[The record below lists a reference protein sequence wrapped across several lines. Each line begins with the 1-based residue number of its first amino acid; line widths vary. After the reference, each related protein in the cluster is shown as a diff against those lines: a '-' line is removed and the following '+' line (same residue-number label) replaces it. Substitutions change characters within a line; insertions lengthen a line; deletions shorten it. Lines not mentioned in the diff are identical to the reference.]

1 MKIRFSREAAVLLA
15 VVVLLLASAVSE
27 FLLPPGWFEAVTF
40 DAVVK
45 EDTLLL
51 GESGQDYVYIL
62 VEDGEEQRINISQDT
77 RITDGDGGALDLTE
91 GVELKAGQP
100 IRATVV
106 GPVIYEPVTT
116 YLKCFK
122 IAILSP

>member
-51 GESGQDYVYIL
+51 GESGQDYIYIL
-62 VEDGEEQRINISQDT
+62 EDGEERCVDISSHT
-77 RITDGDGGALDLTE
+77 RITDEDGRALDLTE

-100 IRATVV
+100 IRVRAQSLMIYA
-106 GPVIYEPVTT
+106 PVYT
-116 YLKCFK
+116 YVNCFK
-122 IAILSP
+122 IVILSS

>member
-62 VEDGEEQRINISQDT
+62 VEDGEEQCIDISQDT
-77 RITDGDGGALDLTE
+77 RITDEDGRKLDLTE

-122 IAILSP
+122 IVILSP

>member
-1 MKIRFSREAAVLLA
+1 MKIRFSSEAAVLLA

-51 GESGQDYVYIL
+51 GESGQDYIYIL
-62 VEDGEEQRINISQDT
+62 EDGEERCVDISSHT
-77 RITDGDGGALDLTE
+77 RITDEDGRALDLTE

-100 IRATVV
+100 IRVRAQSLMILFMCDKE
-106 GPVIYEPVTT
+106 VIEV
-116 YLKCFK
+116 
-122 IAILSP
+122 

>member
-1 MKIRFSREAAVLLA
+1 MKVRFSREAAVLLA

-51 GESGQDYVYIL
+51 GESGQDYIYIL
-62 VEDGEEQRINISQDT
+62 EDGEERCVDISSHT
-77 RITDGDGGALDLTE
+77 RITDEDGRALDLTE

>member
-1 MKIRFSREAAVLLA
+1 MKIRFSKELLVLLA
-15 VVVLLLASAVSE
+15 VVILLLVSAAAT

-51 GESGQDYVYIL
+51 
-62 VEDGEEQRINISQDT
+62 VEDGHDYIYILKYGEEQCIDISQDT
-77 RITDGDGGALDLTE
+77 RIIDEDGRKLDLTE

-100 IRATVV
+100 IRVTARSLVY
-106 GPVIYEPVTT
+106 YEPVTT
-116 YLKCFK
+116 FETCFK
-122 IAILSP
+122 IVMLSP

>member
-1 MKIRFSREAAVLLA
+1 MKVRFSREAAVLLA

-51 GESGQDYVYIL
+51 GESGQDYIYIL
-62 VEDGEEQRINISQDT
+62 EDGEERCVDISSHT
-77 RITDGDGGALDLTE
+77 RITDEDGRALDLTE

-122 IAILSP
+122 IVILSP

>member
-1 MKIRFSREAAVLLA
+1 MKIRFSSEAAVLLA

-27 FLLPPGWFEAVTF
+27 FLLPPGWFEAATF

-51 GESGQDYVYIL
+51 GESGQDYIYIL
-62 VEDGEEQRINISQDT
+62 EDGEERCVDISSHT
-77 RITDGDGGALDLTE
+77 RITDEDGRALDLTE

-100 IRATVV
+100 IRVRAQSLMIYA
-106 GPVIYEPVTT
+106 PVYT
-116 YLKCFK
+116 YVNCFK
-122 IAILSP
+122 IVILSS

>member
-62 VEDGEEQRINISQDT
+62 VEDGEEQCIDISQDT
-77 RITDGDGGALDLTE
+77 RITDGDGVELDLTE

-122 IAILSP
+122 IVILSP

>member
-45 EDTLLL
+45 EDTLL

-62 VEDGEEQRINISQDT
+62 VEDGEEQCINISQDT

-100 IRATVV
+100 IRATIT
-106 GPVIYEPVTT
+106 GPAIYEPVTT

-122 IAILSP
+122 IVILSP

>member
-1 MKIRFSREAAVLLA
+1 MKIRFSSEAAVLLA

-51 GESGQDYVYIL
+51 GESGQDYIYIL
-62 VEDGEEQRINISQDT
+62 EDGEERCVDISSHT
-77 RITDGDGGALDLTE
+77 RITDEDGRALDLTE

-100 IRATVV
+100 IRVRAQSLMIYA
-106 GPVIYEPVTT
+106 PVYT
-116 YLKCFK
+116 YVNCFK
-122 IAILSP
+122 IVILSS

>member
-62 VEDGEEQRINISQDT
+62 VEDGEEQCINISQDT

-100 IRATVV
+100 IRVRAQSLM
-106 GPVIYEPVTT
+106 IYEPVYT
-116 YLKCFK
+116 YVNCFK
-122 IAILSP
+122 IVILSP

>member
-62 VEDGEEQRINISQDT
+62 VEDGEEQCINISQDT

-122 IAILSP
+122 IVMLSP

>member
-45 EDTLLL
+45 EDTLLM
-51 GESGQDYVYIL
+51 GESGQDYIYIL
-62 VEDGEEQRINISQDT
+62 EDGEERCVDISSHT
-77 RITDGDGGALDLTE
+77 RITDEDGRALDLNE

-100 IRATVV
+100 IQVKAQSLMIYA
-106 GPVIYEPVTT
+106 PVYT
-116 YLKCFK
+116 YVNCFK
-122 IAILSP
+122 IVILSS

>member
-1 MKIRFSREAAVLLA
+1 MKIRFSSEAAVLLA

-51 GESGQDYVYIL
+51 GESGQDYIYIL
-62 VEDGEEQRINISQDT
+62 EDGEERCVDISSHT
-77 RITDGDGGALDLTE
+77 RITDEDGRALDLTE

-100 IRATVV
+100 IRVRAQSLMIYA
-106 GPVIYEPVTT
+106 PVYT
-116 YLKCFK
+116 YVNCFK
-122 IAILSP
+122 IVIRSS

>member
-1 MKIRFSREAAVLLA
+1 MKIRFSSEAAVLLA

-51 GESGQDYVYIL
+51 GESGQDYIYIL
-62 VEDGEEQRINISQDT
+62 EDGEERCVDISSHT
-77 RITDGDGGALDLTE
+77 RITDEDGRALDLTE

-100 IRATVV
+100 IRVRAQSLMIYA
-106 GPVIYEPVTT
+106 PVYT
-116 YLKCFK
+116 YVNCFK
-122 IAILSP
+122 IVILSN

>member
-51 GESGQDYVYIL
+51 VDENLGYLSIL
-62 VEDGEEQRINISQDT
+62 REDGEEQSLCIRQDT
-77 RITDGDGGALDLTE
+77 RITDEDGRKLDLTE

-122 IAILSP
+122 IVILSP

>member
-45 EDTLLL
+45 EDTLLM
-51 GESGQDYVYIL
+51 GESGQDYIYIL
-62 VEDGEEQRINISQDT
+62 EDGEERCVDISSHT
-77 RITDGDGGALDLTE
+77 RITDEDGRALDLNE

-100 IRATVV
+100 IQVKAQSLMIYA
-106 GPVIYEPVTT
+106 PVYT
-116 YLKCFK
+116 YVNCFK
-122 IAILSP
+122 IVILSP

>member
-51 GESGQDYVYIL
+51 GESGQSYLYIL
-62 VEDGEEQRINISQDT
+62 RDGEEQCIDISQDT
-77 RITDGDGGALDLTE
+77 RITDGDGVELGLTE
-91 GVELKAGQP
+91 GVGRKAGQP
-100 IRATVV
+100 SRATIV
-106 GPVIYEPVTT
+106 GPAIYEPVTT

-122 IAILSP
+122 IVMLSP

>member
-1 MKIRFSREAAVLLA
+1 MKIRFSSEAAVLLA

-45 EDTLLL
+45 EDTTLL
-51 GESGQDYVYIL
+51 GESGQDYIYIL
-62 VEDGEEQRINISQDT
+62 EDGEERCVDISSHT
-77 RITDGDGGALDLTE
+77 RITDEDGRALDLTE

-100 IRATVV
+100 IRVRAQSLMIYA
-106 GPVIYEPVTT
+106 PVYT
-116 YLKCFK
+116 YVNCFK
-122 IAILSP
+122 IVILSS

>member
-1 MKIRFSREAAVLLA
+1 MKIRFSSEAAVLLA

-51 GESGQDYVYIL
+51 GESGQDYIYIL
-62 VEDGEEQRINISQDT
+62 EDGEERCVDISSHT
-77 RITDGDGGALDLTE
+77 RITDEDGRALDLTE

-100 IRATVV
+100 IRVRAQSLMIYA
-106 GPVIYEPVTT
+106 PVYT
-116 YLKCFK
+116 YVNCFK
-122 IAILSP
+122 IVILSP

>member
-1 MKIRFSREAAVLLA
+1 MKIRFSKELFVLLA
-15 VVVLLLASAVSE
+15 VAVLLLASAAAT

-51 GESGQDYVYIL
+51 VEDGQDYIYIL
-62 VEDGEEQRINISQDT
+62 KDGEEQCIDISQDT
-77 RITDGDGGALDLTE
+77 RIIDEDGRKLDLTK
-91 GVELKAGQP
+91 GVELTEGQP
-100 IRATVV
+100 IRATIT
-106 GPVIYEPVTT
+106 GPAIYEPVTT

-122 IAILSP
+122 IVILSP

>member
-1 MKIRFSREAAVLLA
+1 MKIRFSKELFVLLA
-15 VVVLLLASAVSE
+15 VAVLLLASAVSE

-51 GESGQDYVYIL
+51 GESGQSYLYIL
-62 VEDGEEQRINISQDT
+62 RDGEEQCIDISQDT
-77 RITDGDGGALDLTE
+77 RITDGDGVELDLTE

-100 IRATVV
+100 IQVKAQSLMIYA
-106 GPVIYEPVTT
+106 PVYT
-116 YLKCFK
+116 YVNCFK
-122 IAILSP
+122 IVILSS

>member
-45 EDTLLL
+45 EDTTLL
-51 GESGQDYVYIL
+51 GESGQDYIYIL
-62 VEDGEEQRINISQDT
+62 EDGEERCVDISSHT
-77 RITDGDGGALDLTE
+77 RITDEDGRALDLTE

-100 IRATVV
+100 IRVRAQSLMIYA
-106 GPVIYEPVTT
+106 PVYT
-116 YLKCFK
+116 YVNCFK
-122 IAILSP
+122 IVILSS

>member
-62 VEDGEEQRINISQDT
+62 VEDGEEQCINISQDT

-122 IAILSP
+122 IVILSP

>member
-1 MKIRFSREAAVLLA
+1 MKVRFSREAAVLLA

-51 GESGQDYVYIL
+51 GESGQDYIYIL
-62 VEDGEEQRINISQDT
+62 EDGEERCVDISSHT
-77 RITDGDGGALDLTE
+77 RITDEDGRALDLNE

-100 IRATVV
+100 IQVKAQSLMIYA
-106 GPVIYEPVTT
+106 PV
-116 YLKCFK
+116 
-122 IAILSP
+122 